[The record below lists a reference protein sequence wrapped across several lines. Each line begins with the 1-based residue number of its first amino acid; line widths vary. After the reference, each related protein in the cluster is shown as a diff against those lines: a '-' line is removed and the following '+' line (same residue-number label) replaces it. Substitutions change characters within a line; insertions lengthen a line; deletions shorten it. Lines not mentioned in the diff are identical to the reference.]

1 MPGSIRTR
9 HPRPTEAGTKA
20 SWQEFLHSEPRARGT
35 SPPPP
40 QKNQPP
46 TLPAPESCPVGF
58 ENAPPGSST
67 GVGWGGKKR
76 TRGGKNKSEDL
87 PLHRCR
93 LNKRPGEVDYFFPTP
108 PQASFPACP
117 SPSSLLA
124 PGVAGSLARRPSV
137 QAATSPG
144 LPPSWF
150 EHDRRRRVL
159 E

>member
-93 LNKRPGEVDYFFPTP
+93 LNKRPGEVDYFFSHP
-108 PQASFPACP
+108 PSGFFSRLPVP
-117 SPSSLLA
+117 L
-124 PGVAGSLARRPSV
+124 
-137 QAATSPG
+137 
-144 LPPSWF
+144 LPPRT
-150 EHDRRRRVL
+150 RRRRLPRPPPQRPGSNEPWAPSFLV
-159 E
+159 